1 MIVYDFSKLASLESV
16 EELKAKLEQKLPA
29 DVSILVNNV
38 GCNKVALLDRLTTT
52 EMMRMINVNINA

>member
-1 MIVYDFSKLASLESV
+1 MYDFSKLASLETV